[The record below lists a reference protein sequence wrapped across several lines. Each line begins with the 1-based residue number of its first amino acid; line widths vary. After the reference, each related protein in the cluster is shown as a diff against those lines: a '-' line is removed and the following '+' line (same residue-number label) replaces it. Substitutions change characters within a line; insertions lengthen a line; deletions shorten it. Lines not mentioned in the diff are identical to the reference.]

1 MAGKFERPA
10 FCDLGGMRVIRKHL
24 PAFLVALFGTALG
37 FWGGMALAGE
47 TARSKLAA
55 APTSAGS
62 VALGEATGGV
72 TDRAYVSAPPNW
84 LFSIEREPGSFL
96 DCGEGM
102 DSRATDGDGR
112 RMEPLTCGVTLT
124 ETIAIPAASASARLV
139 IHH

>member
-1 MAGKFERPA
+1 MAIAGDSARLKPEPA
-10 FCDLGGMRVIRKHL
+10 H
-24 PAFLVALFGTALG
+24 A
-37 FWGGMALAGE
+37 
-47 TARSKLAA
+47 
-55 APTSAGS
+55 SAGS
-62 VALGEATGGV
+62 LALGEASGGV
-72 TDRAYVSAPPNW
+72 TDRAYISAPPNW

-112 RMEPLTCGVTLT
+112 RMEPLNCGVTLT

>member
-1 MAGKFERPA
+1 MSF
-10 FCDLGGMRVIRKHL
+10 IRKHF

-37 FWGGMALAGE
+37 FWGGMAIASDA
-47 TARSKLAA
+47 ARLKPSPAHA
-55 APTSAGS
+55 SAGS
-62 VALGEATGGV
+62 VALGEASGGV
-72 TDRAYVSAPPNW
+72 TDRAYIAAPPNW